1 MQSGTNTVPSP
12 PAPAHLSPRSAAL
25 WQELVAYRCKSTER
39 RVLLQ
44 LALEE
49 LDLADKLREQIAQE
63 GAIQTSERSKLA
75 SPHAALRVE
84 AEARRRFLRTWNM
97 LNLTWQR
104 RGY

>member
-1 MQSGTNTVPSP
+1 MQSGFNPVPTP
-12 PAPAHLSPRSAAL
+12 PPPAHLSPRSAAL

-44 LALEE
+44 LALED
-49 LDLADKLREQIAQE
+49 LDLADKLREQIARE

-75 SPHAALRVE
+75 RPHAALRVE

-97 LNLTWQR
+97 LNLTWGER
-104 RGY
+104 TF